1 MRLDWMIL
9 AEGLGQDSRGAI
21 TIIGVNQN
29 VFETPLLPGVT
40 KRAVLVHF
48 VDDDRDLKIGDQLNF
63 RVRVVSPSEE
73 VINAQ
78 GAQATVGPSRWP
90 DLPLS
95 IDFPIEIVMNC
106 PEYGSYRIELDAQFP
121 EGVTLKGSVIL
132 YVVEP
137 SVAESRSQLG
147 VLGVSATQ

>member
-1 MRLDWMIL
+1 MIL

-29 VFETPLLPGVT
+29 VLEASSLPAVT

-48 VDDDRDLKIGDQLNF
+48 VDDDHDLKIGDQLNF
-63 RVRVVSPSEE
+63 RIKVVSPSEE

-78 GAQATVGPSRWP
+78 AAQANVGASRWP
-90 DLPLS
+90 DLPLA
-95 IDFPIEIVMNC
+95 IDFPIEIILNC

-121 EGVTLKGSVIL
+121 EGVAFKESVVL
-132 YVVEP
+132 YVKEL
-137 SVAESRSQLG
+137 SAAESKAQLDALD
-147 VLGVSATQ
+147 V